1 MKVLV
6 TGGAGFIGGVTV
18 RELLKAGYEVAIFDN
33 LSCGHEQTVPKDVP
47 LMIGDLRKKED
58 IMSALK
64 RGKFDAVLHFAAFTI
79 VPESI
84 ENPSKYFENNILAS
98 FNLLDAMA
106 ATGVK
111 KFVFS
116 SSAAVYGEP
125 KKIPV
130 AENAPLNPSNA
141 YGETKLIV
149 EQYIKWYDLAYGI
162 KYASLRYF
170 NASGADLE
178 NDLGE
183 DREVETHLIP
193 LVLLSA
199 SGKNKSVSIF
209 GSDYP
214 TRDGT
219 CIRDYIHV
227 KDLASA
233 HVLALGRL
241 FKEGAKSSIYNLGS
255 EKGFTVKEIVTAAE
269 KVTGK
274 KVNALISPRRPGDPP
289 ALIASSEK
297 IRSELGWRTKYSEID
312 KIISDTWNW
321 MQKHPDGYAK
331 K

>member
-6 TGGAGFIGGVTV
+6 TGGAGFIGGATV
-18 RELLKAGYEVAIFDN
+18 RELLKAGYEVVIFDN
-33 LSCGHEQTVPKDVP
+33 LICGHKETIPEGVKLIV
-47 LMIGDLRKKED
+47 GDLRKKDE
-58 IMSALK
+58 IMSAMK
-64 RGKFDAVLHFAAFTI
+64 KEKFDAVLHFAAFTI
-79 VPESI
+79 VPESM
-84 ENPSKYFENNILAS
+84 EDPSKYFENNILAS

-125 KKIPV
+125 SEIPV
-130 AENAPLNPSNA
+130 TENAALKPSNA

-149 EQYIKWYDLAYGI
+149 EQYVKWYDLAYGI
-162 KYASLRYF
+162 KYISLRYF
-170 NASGADLE
+170 NAAGADLD

-183 DREVETHLIP
+183 DRAVETHLIP
-193 LVLLSA
+193 LVLLAA
-199 SGKNKSVSIF
+199 SGKNKSVSVF

-233 HVLALGRL
+233 HVLALGKL
-241 FKEGAKSSIYNLGS
+241 FSKDAKSAIYNLGS
-255 EKGFTVKEIVTAAE
+255 EKGFTVKEIVSASE
-269 KVTGK
+269 KITGK
-274 KVNALISPRRPGDPP
+274 KVNAIISPRRAGDPP
-289 ALIASSEK
+289 ALIASSKK
-297 IRSELGWRTKYSEID
+297 INSDLGWKAKYSDVE
-312 KIISDTWNW
+312 KIISDTWDW
-321 MQKHPDGYAK
+321 MKKHPNGYK